1 MRKVRYPVFRS
12 FLDYLASERSVAVYL
27 SFPSLS
33 HGTLAACAARVG
45 ARWRRLRLYLAI
57 SLLFVMVACG
67 TSKPVGPGYYR
78 VERGDTLSEIARKH
92 GQSVSTLTRW
102 NKLSDPNKLEVGQ
115 VLRVSDDKSAAA
127 SPSAATSTGGMSST
141 VKPVV
146 PPQVP
151 DKAPPNA
158 IRLAWPA
165 QGRVAQG
172 FNVSGSKGLTIVNS
186 AGTSVVAAA
195 AGTVAYSGSALRG
208 YGNLIILKH
217 GNSGFMTVYAHNR
230 KLLVGEGVQVRQGQQ
245 IAEMGDSDSS
255 QVALYF
261 ELRYNGEPTNP
272 TRSLPPR

>member
-1 MRKVRYPVFRS
+1 MPY
-12 FLDYLASERSVAVYL
+12 
-27 SFPSLS
+27 
-33 HGTLAACAARVG
+33 ACAGSRIRRFLSVG
-45 ARWRRLRLYLAI
+45 
-57 SLLFVMVACG
+57 LLLLLVACG

-92 GQSVSTLTRW
+92 GQTVSTLARW
-102 NKLSDPNKLEVGQ
+102 NKLSNPNQLEVGQ
-115 VLRVSDDKSAAA
+115 VLRVSDGKSATA
-127 SPSAATSTGGMSST
+127 SLPSTGPAGGMSSA

-146 PPQVP
+146 PPTVP
-151 DKAPPNA
+151 DKAPPSA
-158 IRLAWPA
+158 IRLVWPA

-172 FNVSGSKGLTIVNS
+172 FNVSGSKGVTIVNT

-195 AGTVAYSGSALRG
+195 PGTVAYSGSALRG

-217 GNSGFMTVYAHNR
+217 GGSGFMTVYAHNR
-230 KLLVGEGVQVRQGQQ
+230 KLLVEEGQQVRQGQQ